1 MNLLILGPQGS
12 GKGTQA
18 LLLAKEFN
26 LAYLDMGS
34 FLRDLAKT
42 DEEIDRFINKE
53 GKLLPDGLTF
63 DIFKKFLE
71 LNPGVF
77 EKGLML
83 DGFPRTPGQ
92 YEMVKKYFEEKGTK
106 LNHGILLEISEEV
119 SIQRL
124 SARRICEKC
133 GTIYNLIT
141 NPPPGQKCECGGDLI
156 QREDDKP
163 GAIKERLASYKE
175 RTEPLIN
182 VLEKEGILIKVNGE
196 RQIEEIFQDIA
207 QKIKT

>member
-18 LLLAKEFN
+18 LLLAKEFD

-34 FLRDLAKT
+34 FLRELAKT
-42 DEEIDRFINKE
+42 DVEIDRLINKE
-53 GKLLPDGLTF
+53 GKFLPDGATF

-71 LNPGVF
+71 MNPDAIK
-77 EKGLML
+77 KGLML
-83 DGFPRTPGQ
+83 DGFPRTPSQ
-92 YEMVKKYFEEKGTK
+92 YEMVKKYFEEKGTR
-106 LNHGILLEISEEV
+106 LDRAIFLEISEEV

-133 GTIYNLIT
+133 GTVYNLIT
-141 NPPPGQKCECGGDLI
+141 NPPTGGNCECGGSLV

-163 GAIKERLASYKE
+163 ETIKERLSTYKK
-175 RTEPLIN
+175 RTEPLIS
-182 VLEKEGILIKVNGE
+182 VLEKEGILMKTNGE
-196 RQIEEIFQDIA
+196 RKIEEISQDIVRRL
-207 QKIKT
+207 KE